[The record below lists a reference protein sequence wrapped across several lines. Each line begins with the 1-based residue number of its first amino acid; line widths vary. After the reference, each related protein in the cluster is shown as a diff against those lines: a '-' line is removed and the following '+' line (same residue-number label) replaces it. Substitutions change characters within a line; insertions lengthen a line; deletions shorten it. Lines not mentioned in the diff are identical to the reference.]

1 MLTGPQALSVLAAN
15 GIPVR
20 DSRTPGTARQRLSVG
35 VALDRDRRCF
45 RLLGGRSGENGAS
58 AGGPVAV
65 AVDHGLGPR
74 AFLVGRVTRGLGLRG
89 AVALQAGEIL
99 RQLYEFAQA
108 HDACDVEAFLVT
120 DGGAIA
126 VTDANIEFDPSGA
139 FRNRDLAAGGA
150 FDVPQ
155 TPIER
160 ALAQAAAVGI
170 EVDPA
175 GCVAGVISGAGLMMA
190 TLDQLVTA
198 GIRPRLMVDLG
209 GTVLRG
215 TVGLA
220 PVFEAIAKTG
230 CPVILVNAFL
240 QTARCDALAASIV
253 EVTRDAA
260 AGTRLVVRLKGRE
273 ADRAREILAG
283 AGIPLITE
291 LDAAIAATSDAA
303 CAVPA

>member
-1 MLTGPQALSVLAAN
+1 MLTGLQALSVLAAN

-20 DSRTPGTARQRLSVG
+20 DSRMPQPARRRLSIG

-45 RLLGGRSGENGAS
+45 RLLGTRGGGNGA
-58 AGGPVAV
+58 AAEGPVAV
-65 AVDHGLGPR
+65 AVDHNLGPR
-74 AFLVGRVTRGLGLRG
+74 AFMVGRVTRGLGLRG

-108 HDACDVEAFLVT
+108 HDACDVEALLVT

-160 ALAQAAAVGI
+160 ALAQAGAVGI
-170 EVDPA
+170 EVDPS
-175 GCVAGVISGAGLMMA
+175 GRVAGVISGAGLMMA
-190 TLDQLVTA
+190 TLDQLVAA

-215 TVGLA
+215 ASGLA
-220 PVFEAIAKTG
+220 PVFESIVKAG

-240 QTARCDALAASIV
+240 QTARCDALAASIA
-253 EVTRDAA
+253 EVTRDAP

-273 ADRAREILAG
+273 AERAREILAG
-283 AGIPLITE
+283 AGIPLVTE
-291 LDAAIAATSDAA
+291 LDAAIVATSAAA